1 MTEAEPRRDGI
12 ARPAAPGA
20 GRAGARAELLPR
32 VLSAAV
38 MAALALGT
46 AWAGG
51 PVFDLFWL
59 AAAVAVLLEW
69 QGLVGARRRL
79 ALGLL
84 GCLVLGIVGVYGA
97 GAQPAAALAVLALGA
112 GAALPLADAG
122 RRGITAVGIL
132 YAGVLALALP
142 LLRHSDLD
150 GFAAIAWLF
159 AVVWGTDTMAFFGGR
174 AIGGPK
180 LAPRLSPSK
189 TWSGFAVGVLSGAVL
204 GLLVAPRSGCAAC
217 VLGAGL
223 VAGALSQGG
232 DLFES
237 SLKRR
242 FGAKDAGSLIP
253 GHGGVM
259 DRLDGFVAAS
269 VFAAAVGLWRFGPAG
284 TGAGLLRW

>member
-1 MTEAEPRRDGI
+1 MTKVQPSREGI
-12 ARPAAPGA
+12 APSAA
-20 GRAGARAELLPR
+20 RRARAELLPR
-32 VLSAAV
+32 VLSASV

-69 QGLVGARRRL
+69 QGLVGAGRRL

-84 GCLVLGIVGVYGA
+84 GCLVLGAAAVCGA
-97 GAQPAAALAVLALGA
+97 RAQVPEALAVLALGA
-112 GAALPLADAG
+112 ALALPLADAG
-122 RRGITAVGIL
+122 RRGVTAAGTL
-132 YAGVLALALP
+132 YAGALALALP
-142 LLRHSDLD
+142 LLRHSNLD
-150 GFAAIAWLF
+150 GFAALAWLF

-174 AIGGPK
+174 AIGGPR

-204 GLLVAPRSGCAAC
+204 GLLVAPHSAHPAA
-217 VLGAGL
+217 VLVAGL

-269 VFAAAVGLWRFGPAG
+269 VFAAAVGLWRFGPTG